1 MMNESVK
8 EFQTSPWDSSELLN
22 SPEAISTYLEA
33 AFEDGDPALIT
44 HALGVI
50 ARAKGMGQ
58 IAKEAGVTREALY
71 KALSMDG
78 DPKISTFLG
87 VIKALGLHLE
97 IRPA

>member
-1 MMNESVK
+1 MSESIK
-8 EFQTSPWDSSELLN
+8 EFQTSPWDSSELLH
-22 SPEAISTYLEA
+22 SPEAISAYLEA

>member
-1 MMNESVK
+1 MSDSVK
-8 EFQTSPWDSSELLN
+8 EFQTSPWDSSELLH
-22 SPEAISTYLEA
+22 SPEAISAYLEA
-33 AFEDGDPALIT
+33 AFEDGNPALIT

>member
-1 MMNESVK
+1 MSESAK
-8 EFQTSPWDSSELLN
+8 EFQTSPWDSSELLH
-22 SPEAISTYLEA
+22 SPEAISAYLEA
-33 AFEDGDPALIT
+33 AFEDGDPALIA

-50 ARAKGMGQ
+50 ARARGMGE

>member
-1 MMNESVK
+1 MNESVK
-8 EFQTSPWDSSELLN
+8 EFQTSPWDSSELLH
-22 SPEAISTYLEA
+22 SPEAISAYLEA
-33 AFEDGDPALIT
+33 AFEDGNPALIT

>member
-1 MMNESVK
+1 MMSESAK
-8 EFQTSPWDSSELLN
+8 EFQTSPWDSSELLH
-22 SPEAISTYLEA
+22 SPEAISAYLEA
-33 AFEDGDPALIT
+33 AFEDGDPALIA

-50 ARAKGMGQ
+50 ARARGMGQ

>member
-1 MMNESVK
+1 MNESVK
-8 EFQTSPWDSSELLN
+8 EFQTSPWDSSELLH
-22 SPEAISTYLEA
+22 SPEAISAYLEA